1 MVDTP
6 EKLLEDLLEPQKEAV
21 LHRGSPLLIV
31 AGPGSGKTEVLSRR
45 VAHLILSGDV
55 RPENMLV
62 TTFTNKAAL
71 ELKDRIQQ
79 KLPEVNVELMQVSTL
94 HSFFGEILRRYL
106 KSPSGDFRI
115 LDEMGQFLFVY
126 SNRKALG
133 LDEIVKGLPH
143 QFFQGVIHSFNLAT
157 EEMVEPSKLE
167 AWCSENSAC
176 CCLNDADQWKERA
189 VVAKAYSRYLDLLKE
204 EELVDFAILQRRA
217 LDLLQDKKV
226 LSACRESYR
235 EILVDEYQDTNA
247 AQDKIL
253 SLLAGCGGQ
262 LTVVGDD
269 DQSIY
274 RFRGATVKN
283 IGCFHKRYPNV
294 KMIKLEHNF
303 RSLNPI
309 VKNSLQ
315 VIVNNQAR
323 IPKDLKAVREGKTEV
338 FMVHRHTAT
347 EEARAV
353 VELIEDLR
361 RAGKIAGYGDI
372 ALLLRSV
379 KNAAGSYVNSFAE
392 VGIPFHITGYG
403 SFFERG
409 DISGIFELLKFLG
422 ATKSWGDC
430 YIRNPLVGLGCQT
443 RHALQEFKDDLLR
456 VASDGGL
463 KSIGV
468 EDQDDRRKLLRLL
481 ELKERV
487 QSKKHSS
494 LLEVYYRLLAATGCV
509 SRFEKE
515 RDLLALLNLG
525 QMSGI
530 AASWD
535 EYGKTKNHYPFLQ
548 YLKLL
553 KDGKMNPASVPPEN
567 GAVRIMTIHQAKGLE
582 FPVVIIGSAMNGRLP
597 TSRRKDPYEIP
608 YKLRASGEPEV
619 MDPHMVDERK
629 LFYVAATRAR
639 DLLLVGTA
647 DVVNKR
653 GGGPSSFVREMF
665 GDELQAPCSLKNGHV
680 ERVISQCREKSGPRP
695 RHSFSQL
702 AYFLQC
708 PMRYKMAV
716 VYGFRPPWLDPVGYG
731 ANVHRALQEIHTR
744 AIEGRI
750 PRKEDVPEIV
760 SQTWISNRR
769 TKPKREEQY
778 KSAAIGHL
786 GKYVEE
792 HESSLSAAI
801 RSETGFSFSLQ
812 DQVMLGK
819 IDLLKREKN
828 GGIDIVDFKTS
839 KASELKR
846 DGIDLQLDLYAL
858 GAEESLGFKV
868 DKTTV
873 HFLGDGKLQSNAW
886 SEERKE
892 KAISRLAS
900 ILNKIEKGDFPPNH
914 EYCSDCD
921 EFREICPFAKIEG

>member
-1 MVDTP
+1 MVNAP
-6 EKLLEDLLEPQKEAV
+6 EKLLEGLLEPQKEAV
-21 LHRGSPLLIV
+21 LHRGGPLLIV

-45 VAHLILSGDV
+45 VAHLILSGDAS
-55 RPENMLV
+55 PENMLV

-94 HSFFGEILRRYL
+94 HSFCGEILRRYP

-167 AWCSENSAC
+167 SWCDENSAC
-176 CCLNDADQWKERA
+176 CCLDEADSWKERA
-189 VVAKAYSRYLDLLKE
+189 VVAEAYSRYLDLLNE
-204 EELVDFAILQRRA
+204 EGLMDFAILERRA
-217 LDLLQDKKV
+217 LDLLQDEAV
-226 LSACRESYR
+226 LVACQARYK

-253 SLLAGCGGQ
+253 SLLAGDGGH

-283 IGCFHKRYPNV
+283 IGCFHERYPNV
-294 KMIKLEHNF
+294 RVIKLEHNF

-309 VKNSLQ
+309 VTNSLQ
-315 VIVNNQAR
+315 VIVNNPSR

-347 EEARAV
+347 EEAEAV
-353 VELIEDLR
+353 VELVEDLHR
-361 RAGKIAGYGDI
+361 TGKIAGYGDI

-379 KNAAGSYVNSFAE
+379 KNAAGAYVSAFAE
-392 VGIPFHITGYG
+392 AGIPFHITGDG

-409 DISGIFELLKFLG
+409 DISGIYELLIFLG
-422 ATKSWGDC
+422 ASKPWGDC
-430 YIRNPLVGLGCQT
+430 NIRNPLVGLSSQT
-443 RHALQEFKDDLLR
+443 SHALQEFKDDLLSM
-456 VASDGGL
+456 ATDEGL

-468 EDQDDRRKLLRLL
+468 EDQDDRMKLLLLL
-481 ELKERV
+481 ELKQRV
-487 QSKKHSS
+487 QSKKHGS
-494 LLEVYYRLLAATGCV
+494 LLDVYYRLLAATGCV
-509 SRFEKE
+509 SRFEQE

-525 QMSGI
+525 QMSSI

-535 EYGKTKNHYPFLQ
+535 EYGKTKNQYPFLQ

-553 KDGKMNPASVPPEN
+553 KEGKMNPASVPPQE
-567 GAVRIMTIHQAKGLE
+567 GEVQIMTIHQAKGLE

-597 TSRRKDPYEIP
+597 TSRRRDPYEIP

-619 MDPHMVDERK
+619 EDTHLVDERK

-653 GGGPSSFVREMF
+653 GGGPSTFVKEMF
-665 GDELQAPCSLKNGHV
+665 GEDLQAPCNLENGHV
-680 ERVISQCREKSGPRP
+680 EKVMSRGKVRKGPRP

-708 PMRYKMAV
+708 PMRYKLAM

-744 AIEGRI
+744 AAQGRI
-750 PRKEDVPEIV
+750 PCREDVPAIV
-760 SQTWISNRR
+760 SLTWVSSRR
-769 TKPKREEQY
+769 TKPEREEKY
-778 KSAAIGHL
+778 KKAAINHL

-792 HESSLSAAI
+792 HQSSLSAAI
-801 RSETGFSFSLQ
+801 QSETSFSFSMK

-819 IDLLKREKN
+819 IDLLRQEKN
-828 GGIDIVDFKTS
+828 EGIDIVDFKTS
-839 KASELKR
+839 KAGELKR
-846 DGIDLQLDLYAL
+846 EGIDLQLDLYAL
-858 GAEESLGFKV
+858 GAEESLSLKV
-868 DKTTV
+868 ERTTV
-873 HFLGDGKLQSNAW
+873 HFLGDGKLESKAW
-886 SEERKE
+886 SEERKA
-892 KAISRLAS
+892 KAISRLTD
-900 ILNKIEKGDFPPNH
+900 ILNQIEAGEFPH
-914 EYCSDCD
+914 KHDYCPACD
-921 EFREICPFAKIEG
+921 EFRDICPFARIEG